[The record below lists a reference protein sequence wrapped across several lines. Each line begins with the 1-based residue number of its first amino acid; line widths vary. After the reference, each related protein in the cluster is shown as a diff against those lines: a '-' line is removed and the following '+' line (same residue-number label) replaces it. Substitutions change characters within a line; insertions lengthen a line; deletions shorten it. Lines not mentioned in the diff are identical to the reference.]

1 MDKIVGFSFDVGSD
15 LFFGQDRLAHARD
28 ALARA

>member
-15 LFFGQDRLAHARD
+15 MFFGRDRLDHVRD